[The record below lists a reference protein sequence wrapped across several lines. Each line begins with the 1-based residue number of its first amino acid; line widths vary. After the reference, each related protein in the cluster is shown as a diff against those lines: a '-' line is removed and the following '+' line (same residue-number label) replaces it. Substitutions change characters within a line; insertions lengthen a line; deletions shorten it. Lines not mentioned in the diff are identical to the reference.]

1 MRQPELAL
9 TFAIVG
15 RNEIVPIAL
24 RLSDD
29 AFCIPPV
36 TANEKPRE
44 LYFSGRLIELDAA
57 KPTFA
62 IRNGKKE
69 LVFTIEPQ
77 RRDITVD
84 GSMTERNLRFARIG
98 DALMGELSLKE
109 AKPYV
114 T

>member
-1 MRQPELAL
+1 ML
-9 TFAIVG
+9 FA
-15 RNEIVPIAL
+15 
-24 RLSDD
+24 SH
-29 AFCIPPV
+29 PV

-77 RRDITVD
+77 RCDITVD
-84 GSMTERNLRFARIG
+84 GSMTERNLRFARIS
-98 DALMGELSLKE
+98 DSVMRELSLKE
-109 AKPYV
+109 AKLYV